1 MKRALHFPAMMIA
14 MAVLLGGGMVGIADA
29 QTPSE
34 TIDKARAMYQKGQL
48 AEVIELLT
56 TMAQEQD
63 LKDED
68 AKEAY
73 LLLAKAAAG
82 KNFSDQTKQYL
93 EKILEMDCG
102 FELNLK
108 VEPPQ
113 MRKAWYSV
121 EQNRDSLCP
130 AYERPDPG
138 LQTLA
143 VLYFENNSIVDN
155 ESLNPLQKGLAAMM
169 VTDLSNLSGLKV
181 VERERIQYIL
191 DEIKMEQSQYF
202 DQESA
207 VRVGKLLG
215 AHALLMGGFTKLD
228 DDHMRIDARLIKT
241 ETGELLKAEKVEGD
255 PDDLVE
261 LQSSLALKIAE
272 NLDVAV
278 AKEEEKAIQAD
289 KGESMEAVL
298 AYTQGLNLE
307 DEQKY
312 SEAYR
317 AYKEALAKSPEMQE
331 AQERVN
337 ALEPIVVAQN

>member
-1 MKRALHFPAMMIA
+1 MKRALHFQLAMSIAVMIA
-14 MAVLLGGGMVGIADA
+14 LLGLSVTAVA
-29 QTPSE
+29 SPAE
-34 TIDKARAMYQKGQL
+34 TIEKARTMYQKGQL
-48 AEVIELLT
+48 AEVIEMLT
-56 TMAQEQD
+56 TMAQEQQ
-63 LKDED
+63 LSDED
-68 AKEAY
+68 AKNAY

-93 EKILEMDCG
+93 EKILAMDCG

-108 VEPPQ
+108 IEPPQ
-113 MRKAWYSV
+113 MRNAWYSV
-121 EQNRDSLCP
+121 EKNRDSLCP

-138 LQTLA
+138 LKTLA

-155 ESLNPLQKGLAAMM
+155 EALNPLQKGLAAMM
-169 VTDLSNLSGLKV
+169 VTDLSTLSGLKV

-191 DEIKMEQSQYF
+191 DEIKMEQSDYF
-202 DQESA
+202 NQESA

-228 DDHMRIDARLIKT
+228 KNHMRIDARLIKT

-261 LQSSLALKIAE
+261 LQSQLALKIAE

-298 AYTQGLNLE
+298 AYTRGLNLE
-307 DEQKY
+307 DEKKY
-312 SEAYR
+312 SEAYE
-317 AYKEALAKSPEMQE
+317 AYKEALAMAPKMQE
-331 AQERVN
+331 AQDRVN